1 MDALVDALKYAS
13 ESGAFGEVLRNNPT
27 GSVCGAVKSVE
38 EVQELSTA
46 FKKGDFKVQGIVVL
60 EEEDDCDSC
69 NGCNHCEDCDD
80 ECKRERMEADKERF
94 KTLVDGLVCRF
105 LHDNDSAYCI
115 FQTWREERYG
125 MKRVAERVDSGRMTE
140 DEAEKKFKLLN
151 HSLVLCERTFMNAFL
166 GEYYN
171 LVEPMPLRSDEVNE
185 VVKRR
190 FERNYRMIEDED

>member
-27 GSVCGAVKSVE
+27 GSVRGAVKSVE
-38 EVQELSTA
+38 EAQELIDA
-46 FKKGDFKVQGIVVL
+46 LKKGDFKVQGIVVL

-69 NGCNHCEDCDD
+69 NGRNHCEDCDD

-94 KTLVDGLVCRF
+94 KTLVDGLICRF
-105 LHDNDSAYCI
+105 LHDNDSACCI
-115 FQTWREERYG
+115 FQTWRAERYG